1 MNEARLKELGVSDE
15 AIKAIM
21 DDWTRTTGANAK
33 EVENYKA
40 QARKYSDQLKE
51 LEKVKGDNEQLSAK
65 IAEFQKEQETS
76 RATFAKEMAEFKRS
90 QAIKYALGTLK
101 DGKPYDASI
110 VQSLLDSSKIA
121 VDDNGNVTGG
131 FDEQISALRKEK
143 AFLFEAST
151 ANKPRIGVTPPANAP
166 QAPEASQEVG
176 GIGARLAAQALAAS
190 HTAK

>member
-21 DDWTRTTGANAK
+21 DDWARTTGANAK

-76 RATFAKEMAEFKRS
+76 RAAFAKEMADFKRS
-90 QAIKYALGTLK
+90 QAIKYALGTLR
-101 DGKPYDASI
+101 DGKPYDANI
-110 VQSLLDSSKIA
+110 VQSLLDSSKIT
-121 VDDNGNVTGG
+121 VDENGNVTGG
-131 FDEQISALRKEK
+131 LDEQISALRKDK
-143 AFLFEAST
+143 AFLFEAGSQRVGT
-151 ANKPRIGVTPPANAP
+151 TPPSGAP
-166 QAPEASQEVG
+166 AQPEASSTVG
-176 GIGARLAAQALAAS
+176 SIGARLAAQAVAA
-190 HTAK
+190 AKTV